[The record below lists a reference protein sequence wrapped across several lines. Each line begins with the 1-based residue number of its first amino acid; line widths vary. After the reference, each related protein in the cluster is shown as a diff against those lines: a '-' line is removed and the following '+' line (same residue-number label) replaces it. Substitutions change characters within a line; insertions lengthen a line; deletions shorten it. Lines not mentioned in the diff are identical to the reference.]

1 MWDVPIGAR
10 YTPITDASSLRVW
23 PPMDFSRRT
32 LSFLTVV
39 VILGA
44 LAAAVWWRLPDSPG
58 TEGDPAADGAD
69 ASSAEGLPE
78 TSGSSQFA
86 TDVPQPVNGAEVVR
100 DTLWIRVTA
109 SGQAEAF
116 RRAAL
121 GAQVEGVVTSVPV
134 QENQRVVGG
143 ALLLQI
149 DTTEYALQVAQA
161 RADFQAA
168 EAEYRQL
175 VLFDDEI
182 ADAAVRAERE
192 RIARS
197 RSGLDQKEVA
207 LRQAQLRLA
216 RTHVTAPFPGRVA
229 DLKVVL
235 GQNVTVSAEL
245 LTVVELD
252 PIKVEVQVLEAELGY
267 LREGRRAEV
276 RFAAYPGEVFTG
288 SVETINPVVDP
299 ETRTGRVTVL
309 LGNAGQRI
317 KPGMYAEVSLD
328 AEALPDRILVPRAA
342 ILERGEGRRRTMLFV
357 YETDG
362 DRGLAKWRYV
372 TTGRENETHV
382 EILPGGEGMVEPG
395 EVVLVD
401 GHHYLAHDTPVR
413 LVENVAEE
421 GGRPGR

>member
-1 MWDVPIGAR
+1 
-10 YTPITDASSLRVW
+10 
-23 PPMDFSRRT
+23 MDFSRRT
-32 LSFLTVV
+32 LSLVTVV
-39 VILGA
+39 LILGA
-44 LAAAVWWRLPDSPG
+44 LAVGVWVRLP
-58 TEGDPAADGAD
+58 ERAD
-69 ASSAEGLPE
+69 ADNPNATSAGSATAVEGRLPE
-78 TSGSSQFA
+78 TSGAGQFS
-86 TDVPQPVNGAEVVR
+86 TDVPQPVGGATVVR

-109 SGQAEAF
+109 SGQAEAY

-121 GAQVEGVVTSVPV
+121 QAQVEGIVTAL
-134 QENQRVVGG
+134 QAHENQRVDEGA
-143 ALLLQI
+143 ALLQL

-161 RADFQAA
+161 RADLLAA

-182 ADAAVRAERE
+182 TDPAVRAERE

-207 LRQAQLRLA
+207 LRQAEFRLS
-216 RTHVTAPFPGRVA
+216 RTRVAAPFPGRVA
-229 DLKVVL
+229 DLRVVP
-235 GQNVTVSAEL
+235 GQNVPTGTEL
-245 LTVVELD
+245 LTVVDLD

-276 RFAAYPGEVFTG
+276 RFAAYPGEVFRG
-288 SVETINPVVDP
+288 AVETINPVVDP
-299 ETRTGRVTVL
+299 EKRTGRVTVL
-309 LGNAGQRI
+309 LSNPDHRI

-357 YETDG
+357 YEEQQG
-362 DRGLAKWRYV
+362 RGLAKWRYV
-372 TTGRENETHV
+372 TTGRENEALV
-382 EILPGGEGMVEPG
+382 EILPEGEGIVEPG
-395 EVVLVD
+395 EIVLVD

-413 LVENVAEE
+413 LVDDVEAA